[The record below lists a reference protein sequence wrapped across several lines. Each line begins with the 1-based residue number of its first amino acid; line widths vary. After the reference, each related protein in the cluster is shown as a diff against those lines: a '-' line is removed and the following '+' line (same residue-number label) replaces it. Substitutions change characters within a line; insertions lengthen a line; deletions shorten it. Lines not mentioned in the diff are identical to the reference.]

1 MKLIF
6 DLEPVEQAR
15 PRAVRMR
22 RGIRMYDPPKVA
34 VFKRQIAMMAIAKYD
49 GKPLEGQLS
58 LKVTFYRNIQKSIS
72 KKERVKRLSGEHR
85 PTVKPDTSNYLKSFE
100 DALNGILWKDDALIV
115 HEEVDKKYSDHP
127 RIEMEVEKFCSTHKQ

>member
-6 DLEPVEQAR
+6 ELEPVEQAR

-22 RGIRMYDPPKVA
+22 RGIRMYDLKKVA
-34 VFKRQIAMMAIAKYD
+34 VYKRQLAIMAVAMYD

-72 KKERVKRLSGEHR
+72 KKERAKRLSGEHR
-85 PTVKPDTSNYLKSFE
+85 PTVKPDASNYLKSFE
-100 DALNGILWKDDALIV
+100 DALNGIIWKDDALIV

-127 RIEMEVEKFCSTHKQ
+127 RIEMEVEPYES